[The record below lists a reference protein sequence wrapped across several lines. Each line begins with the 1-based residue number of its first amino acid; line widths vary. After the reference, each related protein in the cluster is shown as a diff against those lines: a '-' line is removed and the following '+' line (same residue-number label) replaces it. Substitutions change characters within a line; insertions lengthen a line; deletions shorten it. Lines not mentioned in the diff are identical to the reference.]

1 MRKSKIDFLSLLAIM
16 LVVSSAGAQ
25 EISKTASTFHY
36 SVTVP
41 KDNIRTAQVEAHVVL
56 RKGQLLMAPWGY
68 PPALENGW
76 GSFVEDL
83 QVFSDGKRLNTQI
96 EKGGIWQVDAPDG
109 TALTLRYTVRLTH
122 DDHNWDPAGGIDAR
136 PAVVEDALFYVT
148 KALFIYSDEE
158 AADAT
163 ITFQLP
169 DGWVVSSPWTVL
181 PDKPNHWR
189 AGNLTSL
196 INNALVLGKHLV
208 SEVEDGSMTVI
219 LAVDPALK
227 EDLPIFF
234 ETLSLQLS
242 AYRKIFGKTPDER
255 FLITLRRD
263 AVNDGE
269 AFTSSFNQVFL
280 YTDLSQRKIVWASTF
295 GHELFHYWNGAG
307 RIQGTDHRFTE
318 WFSEGFTEYYASL
331 TLVRT
336 GIVPVE
342 LWYKKLEIYMSRF
355 FVTRNMF
362 PGDKPSLVEAGMD
375 KQHNWL
381 LIYGGGASVALMLD
395 IEIRSITDGQK
406 SLDNVMRLMDKR
418 FGDTGKTYTTKDVLA
433 IVNEV
438 SGQDFTNFF
447 EQYVMGNSGLPPFEK
462 TLAKV
467 GLRLN
472 QFADEYYINILE
484 QPSPRQKALLSGLM
498 GK

>member
-1 MRKSKIDFLSLLAIM
+1 MRKIKIYILPLLTTI
-16 LVVSSAGAQ
+16 LVVNSAAVQ

-41 KDNIRTAQVEAHVVL
+41 QENIRTAQVEAQVVL
-56 RKGQLLMAPWGY
+56 HNGQLMMAPWGY
-68 PPALENGW
+68 PPDLEYGW
-76 GSFVEDL
+76 GSFVEDM
-83 QVFSDGKRLNTQI
+83 QVFSNGKRLDTQR
-96 EKGGIWQVDAPDG
+96 EKGGIWQVNAPDG
-109 TALTLRYTVRLTH
+109 TVLSLRYTVHLKH
-122 DDHNWDPAGGIDAR
+122 DDHDWNPAGGIDAR
-136 PAVVEDALFYVT
+136 PAVVEDALFYVS

-163 ITFQLP
+163 ITFHLP
-169 DGWVVSSPWTVL
+169 EGWMVSSPWTVL
-181 PDKPNHWR
+181 ADKPNHWR
-189 AGNLTSL
+189 AGDLTSL
-196 INNALVLGKHLV
+196 INNALVLGNHLV

-227 EDLPIFF
+227 EDLPIFV

-242 AYRKIFGKTPDER
+242 AYRKIFGKTPDDR

-269 AFTSSFNQVFL
+269 AFTSSFNQVFH
-280 YTDLSQRKIVWASTF
+280 YTDLSARKIVWANTF

-355 FVTRNMF
+355 FVARNMF
-362 PGDKPSLVEAGMD
+362 PGEKPSLVEAGMD
-375 KQHNWL
+375 KQQNWM

-395 IEIRSITDGQK
+395 IHIRSITDGQK

-418 FGDTGKTYTTKDVLA
+418 FGDTGKTYTTNDVLS
-433 IVNEV
+433 VVKEV
-438 SGQDFTNFF
+438 SGQNFTNFF
-447 EQYVMGNSGLPPFEK
+447 EQYIIGNSGLPPFEK

-484 QPSPRQKALLSGLM
+484 QARPQQKALLSGLL

>member
-1 MRKSKIDFLSLLAIM
+1 
-16 LVVSSAGAQ
+16 
-25 EISKTASTFHY
+25 
-36 SVTVP
+36 
-41 KDNIRTAQVEAHVVL
+41 
-56 RKGQLLMAPWGY
+56 
-68 PPALENGW
+68 
-76 GSFVEDL
+76 
-83 QVFSDGKRLNTQI
+83 
-96 EKGGIWQVDAPDG
+96 
-109 TALTLRYTVRLTH
+109 
-122 DDHNWDPAGGIDAR
+122 
-136 PAVVEDALFYVT
+136 
-148 KALFIYSDEE
+148 
-158 AADAT
+158 
-163 ITFQLP
+163 
-169 DGWVVSSPWTVL
+169 
-181 PDKPNHWR
+181 
-189 AGNLTSL
+189 
-196 INNALVLGKHLV
+196 
-208 SEVEDGSMTVI
+208 
-219 LAVDPALK
+219 
-227 EDLPIFF
+227 
-234 ETLSLQLS
+234 
-242 AYRKIFGKTPDER
+242 
-255 FLITLRRD
+255 
-263 AVNDGE
+263 
-269 AFTSSFNQVFL
+269 
-280 YTDLSQRKIVWASTF
+280 
-295 GHELFHYWNGAG
+295 
-307 RIQGTDHRFTE
+307 
-318 WFSEGFTEYYASL
+318 
-331 TLVRT
+331 
-336 GIVPVE
+336 
-342 LWYKKLEIYMSRF
+342 MSRF